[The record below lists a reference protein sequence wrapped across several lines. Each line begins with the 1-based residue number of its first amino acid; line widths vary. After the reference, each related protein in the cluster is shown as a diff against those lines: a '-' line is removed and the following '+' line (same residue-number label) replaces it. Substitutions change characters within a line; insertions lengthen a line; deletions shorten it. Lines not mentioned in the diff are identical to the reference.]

1 MFRFHMIE
9 ILFPLLFFRPIT
21 MLNAL
26 GADECVSSPREIDFK
41 ILDYH
46 AKEEHLGYATIHCG
60 YNIIPAED
68 IKLYT
73 VLGSSNCKFDCVGNI
88 GDRSVDLI
96 TMLKVDAKYS
106 VESIILCKGI
116 VKVKKNKE
124 GSNKE
129 FVSLKIPIN
138 VAIRAFVCR

>member
-46 AKEEHLGYATIHCG
+46 AREEHLGSATVQCG
-60 YNIIPAED
+60 YNLISTED
-68 IKLYT
+68 IKFYN
-73 VLGSSNCKFDCVGNI
+73 VLESSHCKFHWVGKI
-88 GDRSVDLI
+88 GDRSVRIFL
-96 TMLKVDAKYS
+96 MLKEDAKYS
-106 VESIILCKGI
+106 VESIILCKGSI
-116 VKVKKNKE
+116 KFKKTKE
-124 GSNKE
+124 GSNQE
-129 FVSLKIPIN
+129 FVSLEIPYN